1 MSSRKSNKF
10 VAVEAE
16 QITEAPIED
25 AVRTV
30 EDVITSGDEFPET
43 EVVEQPSVIEEQ
55 VISIDPEQVE
65 AERLNRLN
73 DIEKQIIQ
81 HQESIKQLRSELKKL
96 DGKTKREGPTKMESC
111 LALYNEN
118 PGLSRKEYVQMFQD
132 QCGLTVAG
140 SRTYVQLIIS
150 KNK

>member
-10 VAVEAE
+10 TESEVEQVVE
-16 QITEAPIED
+16 VQT
-25 AVRTV
+25 
-30 EDVITSGDEFPET
+30 EDVISSVEELPELEIFEQSTSVEESLI
-43 EVVEQPSVIEEQ
+43 EV
-55 VISIDPEQVE
+55 DAEQVE
-65 AERLNRLN
+65 AECLNHIN
-73 DIEKQIIQ
+73 DLEKQIIQ

-96 DGKTKREGPTKMESC
+96 EGKTKREGPTKMESC

-132 QCGLTVAG
+132 KCGLTLAG
-140 SRTYVQLIIS
+140 ARTYIQLIIS

>member
-16 QITEAPIED
+16 EVVETVPENIVTDTEELPAP
-25 AVRTV
+25 
-30 EDVITSGDEFPET
+30 
-43 EVVEQPSVIEEQ
+43 EVVEQSQ
-55 VISIDPEQVE
+55 VVKEPASEVDADQAE
-65 AERLNRLN
+65 AERLNRVN
-73 DIEKQIIQ
+73 DLEKQIIQ

-96 DGKTKREGPTKMESC
+96 EGKTKREGPTKMESC

-118 PGLSRKEYVQMFQD
+118 PGLSRKEYVQMFQEK
-132 QCGLTVAG
+132 CGLTLAG
-140 SRTYVQLIIS
+140 ARTYIQLIIS

>member
-10 VAVEAE
+10 VESEVEQVAE
-16 QITEAPIED
+16 I
-25 AVRTV
+25 VV
-30 EDVITSGDEFPET
+30 EDVVSTVEELLEP
-43 EVVEQPSVIEEQ
+43 EVVEQSSAVEKPVVDINAEQ
-55 VISIDPEQVE
+55 AE
-65 AERLNRLN
+65 AERLNRVN
-73 DIEKQIIQ
+73 DIEKQIIK

-140 SRTYVQLIIS
+140 ARTYIQLIIS

>member
-10 VAVEAE
+10 VESEVE
-16 QITEAPIED
+16 QVTEAL
-25 AVRTV
+25 V
-30 EDVITSGDEFPET
+30 EDVVTGVEELQES
-43 EVVEQPSVIEEQ
+43 EVIEQSPVIEEP
-55 VISIDPEQVE
+55 VFEADAEQTE
-65 AERLNRLN
+65 AERLNRVN

-81 HQESIKQLRSELKKL
+81 HQESIKHLRSELKKL
-96 DGKTKREGPTKMESC
+96 GGKTKREGPTKMESC

-118 PGLSRKEYVQMFQD
+118 PGLSRKEYVQLFQYNF
-132 QCGLTVAG
+132 GLTVAG

>member
-10 VAVEAE
+10 SDSEVE
-16 QITEAPIED
+16 QVTES
-25 AVRTV
+25 VV
-30 EDVITSGDEFPET
+30 EDVVSTVEELLEP
-43 EVVEQPSVIEEQ
+43 EVVEQSSAVEKPVVDINAEQ
-55 VISIDPEQVE
+55 AE
-65 AERLNRLN
+65 AERLNRVN
-73 DIEKQIIQ
+73 DIEKQIIK

-140 SRTYVQLIIS
+140 SRTYIQLIIS

>member
-1 MSSRKSNKF
+1 MGKQKTGKLEKRKKNYVEFNKIF
-10 VAVEAE
+10 DIINQDFQNTHFLTLSED
-16 QITEAPIED
+16 IEKL
-25 AVRTV
+25 
-30 EDVITSGDEFPET
+30 P
-43 EVVEQPSVIEEQ
+43 VVEEPVINADVEQ
-55 VISIDPEQVE
+55 AE
-65 AERLNRLN
+65 AERLNRVN

-118 PGLSRKEYVQMFQD
+118 PGLTRKEYVQMFQD
-132 QCGLTVAG
+132 KCSLTLAG
-140 SRTYVQLIIS
+140 ARTYIQFIMS

>member
-10 VAVEAE
+10 TESEVEQA
-16 QITEAPIED
+16 TES
-25 AVRTV
+25 VV
-30 EDVITSGDEFPET
+30 EDVLPTVQELPEP
-43 EVVEQPSVIEEQ
+43 EVIEQSPVVEEPVTNVDAEQ
-55 VISIDPEQVE
+55 AE
-65 AERLNRLN
+65 AERLNRVN
-73 DIEKQIIQ
+73 DLEKQIIQ

-111 LALYNEN
+111 LTLYNEN